1 MDKAKFR
8 SSQQWKNK
16 RAEILL
22 RDNNQCKICGNKT
35 TLQVHHIYSLDTQPE
50 MRLENNNLITL
61 CKHCHNN
68 VHNGLY
74 SSIYL
79 INRLKDHE

>member
-22 RDNNQCKICGNKT
+22 RDHEKCKICGNND
-35 TLQVHHIYSLDTQPE
+35 TLQVHHIYSLDSNPE
-50 MRLENNNLITL
+50 LRLENNNLITL
-61 CKHCHNN
+61 CDRCHHE
-68 VHNGLY
+68 VHNQVY
-74 SSIYL
+74 STVYL
-79 INRLKDHE
+79 IDKIQ

>member
-1 MDKAKFR
+1 MDKTKFR

-22 RDNNQCKICGNKT
+22 RDNNCCKICGNNTK
-35 TLQVHHIYSLDTQPE
+35 LQVHHIYSLDSYPE
-50 MRLENNNLITL
+50 LKLENSNLITL
-61 CKHCHNN
+61 CTNCHHD
-68 VHNGLY
+68 VHNQVY

-79 INRLKDHE
+79 INKIK

>member
-8 SSQQWKNK
+8 GSQQWKNK

-22 RDNNQCKICGNKT
+22 RDNNQCKICGNRDN
-35 TLQVHHIYSLDTQPE
+35 LQVHHIYSLANYPE
-50 MRLENNNLITL
+50 MKLENSNLITL
-61 CKHCHNN
+61 CPGCHHD
-68 VHNGLY
+68 VHNQVY

-79 INRLKDHE
+79 INKIK

>member
-22 RDNNQCKICGNKT
+22 RDNNQCKICGNKNN
-35 TLQVHHIYSLDTQPE
+35 LQVHHIYSLDNYPE
-50 MRLENNNLITL
+50 MKLENSNLITL
-61 CKHCHNN
+61 CNSCHHD
-68 VHNGLY
+68 VHNQVY

-79 INRLKDHE
+79 INKIK

>member
-22 RDNNQCKICGNKT
+22 RDNNQCKICGNKCD
-35 TLQVHHIYSLDTQPE
+35 LQVHHIYSLDNHPE

-61 CKHCHNN
+61 CTSCHHD
-68 VHNGLY
+68 VHNQIY
-74 SSIYL
+74 NSIYL
-79 INRLKDHE
+79 INKIK

>member
-22 RDNNQCKICGNKT
+22 RDNSQCKICGNKNN
-35 TLQVHHIYSLDTQPE
+35 LQVHHIYSLDNYPE
-50 MRLENNNLITL
+50 MKLENSNLITL
-61 CKHCHNN
+61 CTSCHHD
-68 VHNGLY
+68 VHNQVY

-79 INRLKDHE
+79 INKIK